1 MISDKIKLTNSEIKE
16 IISKIQNSDKIMF
29 IDRKEE
35 TGKRPMSFFLEEG
48 IEYKDAIE
56 IIKKLNFNDYQYTQ
70 LDKTMKYIYMHIFF
84 QKYSK

>member
-35 TGKRPMSFFLEEG
+35 TGKRLQNS
-48 IEYKDAIE
+48 
-56 IIKKLNFNDYQYTQ
+56 IIKTIKLYKAMVY
-70 LDKTMKYIYMHIFF
+70 
-84 QKYSK
+84 